1 MGHIKYFQEAR
12 SLVDYLIVSV
22 TSDKY
27 IRKGP
32 GKPIFD
38 INKRCEV
45 LKSIKYIDEVIISD
59 FETAKEIINIVKP
72 DIYIKGNDYKNF
84 RDDLSK
90 NIILE
95 KKEVEKYGGKIVFT
109 QSELHSSSSII
120 NKSFN
125 YITEEKKILKKNKL
139 KNILNNFKKNSNNY
153 SNKKILIIGDPI
165 LDVIKFVKPSGKS
178 NKNNIL
184 ATRLI
189 NSETTFGGTILVANF
204 LSQFYKN

>member
-1 MGHIKYFQEAR
+1 MVHGVFDIVHIGHIKYFQEAR

-27 IRKGP
+27 IKKGP

-72 DIYIKGNDYKNF
+72 NIYIKGNDYKNF

-95 KKEVEKYGGKIVFT
+95 KK
-109 QSELHSSSSII
+109 
-120 NKSFN
+120 
-125 YITEEKKILKKNKL
+125 KL
-139 KNILNNFKKNSNNY
+139 KNTVVKLYLLNPNC
-153 SNKKILIIGDPI
+153 IH
-165 LDVIKFVKPSGKS
+165 
-178 NKNNIL
+178 
-184 ATRLI
+184 
-189 NSETTFGGTILVANF
+189 LV
-204 LSQFYKN
+204 Q